1 MPASIALLLSDASLL
16 LIFALQNK
24 RGATVR
30 VPKDSKVSSVRV
42 AVLTPDNF
50 EKWDSFR
57 NLLLVKSV
65 PMIQMLPRK
74 ERQKITQ
81 ELVIREFKDGE
92 YIIRQG
98 DHGKL
103 MLAINQLSPYCTSML
118 FIITSCTSQHKHAI
132 HHHILHITSSRTGE
146 DFYIIQDGSVHVTE
160 KRPHLDHGW
169 EEPQEHVLVTL
180 REGKARGSYV

>member
-1 MPASIALLLSDASLL
+1 MPASLSP
-16 LIFALQNK
+16 QNK

-42 AVLTPDNF
+42 AVLTPEYF

-81 ELVIREFKDGE
+81 DLVIREFKDGE

-103 MLAINQLSPYCTSML
+103 MLSIDQLSLYCTS
-118 FIITSCTSQHKHAI
+118 IITYCTSH
-132 HHHILHITSSRTGE
+132 LYRSSSGE
-146 DFYIIQDGSVHVTE
+146 DFFIIQDGSVHVTE

-180 REGKARGSYV
+180 REGKARGSLIHVC

>member
-1 MPASIALLLSDASLL
+1 MHAYRLYGIALNGIDVSLSLSLPC
-16 LIFALQNK
+16 ALQNK

-30 VPKDSKVSSVRV
+30 VPKDSKVPSVRV
-42 AVLTPDNF
+42 AVLTPDLF

-74 ERQKITQ
+74 ERQKISQ

-98 DHGKL
+98 DHGTL
-103 MLAINQLSPYCTSML
+103 STRQL
-118 FIITSCTSQHKHAI
+118 
-132 HHHILHITSSRTGE
+132 
-146 DFYIIQDGSVHVTE
+146 V
-160 KRPHLDHGW
+160 
-169 EEPQEHVLVTL
+169 
-180 REGKARGSYV
+180 